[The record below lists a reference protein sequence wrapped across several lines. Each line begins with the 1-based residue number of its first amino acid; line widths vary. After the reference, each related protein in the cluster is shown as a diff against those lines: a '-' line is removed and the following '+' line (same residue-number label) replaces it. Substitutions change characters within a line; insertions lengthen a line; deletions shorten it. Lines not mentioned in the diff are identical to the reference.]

1 MEDASTMTIKP
12 TTVAFL
18 LGTALLAA
26 CQTTGGHSVA
36 YLDGCYSGY
45 ADASRAGWE
54 LMYSRSSRYKTDLA
68 YRKDWDKGY
77 KSCFDEEERTPW
89 SPGATG

>member
-1 MEDASTMTIKP
+1 MTIKP
-12 TTVAFL
+12 TTL
-18 LGTALLAA
+18 ALLLATAVLTACAA
-26 CQTTGGHSVA
+26 VTGDDGHSVA

-54 LMYSRSSRYKTDLA
+54 LMYSKSDKYKTDPA

-77 KSCFDEEERTPW
+77 KSCFEEEERTPW
-89 SPGATG
+89 SPGSSL